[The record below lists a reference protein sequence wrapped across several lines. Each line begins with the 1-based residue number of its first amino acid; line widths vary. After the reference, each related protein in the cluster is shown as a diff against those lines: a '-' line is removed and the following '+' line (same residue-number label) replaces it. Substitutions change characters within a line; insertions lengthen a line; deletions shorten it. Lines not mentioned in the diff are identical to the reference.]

1 MTDLSATDH
10 ASTDTS
16 HDAIDPNVLPKF
28 SDMPDVALMDTAH
41 VNKDTPPFILVD
53 GSYYLFRTY
62 HALPKTMMTT
72 QGLMTNAI
80 RGTLNA
86 LLKLMRRYHPT
97 HMAVCFDTK
106 SPTFRHALSPEYK
119 ANRPKMDVELAQQI
133 PYIHRLV
140 RALGI
145 PLLRIE
151 GAEAD
156 DIIGTLT
163 QRAVAEGHHVVIS
176 TGDKDMAQL
185 VNDCVILE
193 DSFTGKITDIQG
205 VIDKFGIKPTQMV
218 DYLTL
223 MGDSSDGIKG
233 VPGIGK
239 KTAAKLLN
247 EYESLGGIL
256 ANAENIKGRA
266 GKNLIE
272 HADDIPMNSQ
282 LATIVTDLDIGQ
294 DWEDLRVNTDATAF
308 IDELRDLYS
317 ELEFKN
323 ELASLDHPNHPANV
337 QNDAQN
343 GNDSIDNSK
352 AASESQAQI
361 AKTLQNQKQHAI
373 IENIKDSKGHD
384 KAWHTVLDM
393 LAFES
398 LLERLASAEHF
409 VIDTET
415 TSINWRE
422 ADIVGLSFALQSHEA
437 YYIPLNHVAYVE
449 PVKTK
454 KTKAKKDA
462 DVETPEDS
470 LALEDAPVEDEL
482 IGKQLDRDSVLA
494 KLKPILENP
503 KIGKIGQHLKYDAHV
518 LSRYGIDLNIEP
530 KNWAMD
536 TMLASYVINAAI
548 TRHGMDDLARHYL
561 HTQTITYEDV
571 AGKGAKQVTFDK
583 VAIDIASDYACEDAD
598 ITYQLFELFQAK
610 LKDDENN
617 QKLLQAL
624 EIPTAQILCQME
636 AEGILIKRPFLN
648 ELSIRFDEEIIAL
661 EKRAYEVAGEAFNLG
676 SPKQLGEIL
685 FDKLGVPGGKKT
697 KSGQYSTSE
706 AVLSKIDHELVDIAL
721 EYRSLAKLK
730 NTYTDALDAV
740 ADSETDR
747 VHTSYHQALTSTG
760 RLSSTDPNLQNIP
773 IRTATGRLIRQAFIA
788 PKGRVILAADYSQIE
803 LRLMA
808 HFSGDANL
816 TRAFNE
822 GLDIHT
828 ATAAEVLGKAVEGV
842 TPTERRNAKAINFG
856 LLYGMS
862 AFGLAKQLQM
872 SREEAQSYIKLYF
885 SRYPGVQQYMQ
896 DTRASAYEHG
906 YIETILGRKLY
917 TPDITNSN
925 RMVKQAAERAAI
937 NAPLQGSA
945 ADIIKLAMI
954 AVDKV
959 LPKESAKMLL
969 QVHDELVFEVDEDKT
984 DEISALIKQAM
995 EEVLSTTAKDMG
1007 WDVDFAVPLVV
1018 ETDIG
1023 ENWDEAH

>member
-1 MTDLSATDH
+1 MTDTTSST
-10 ASTDTS
+10 TDTS
-16 HDAIDPNVLPKF
+16 HDAIDPKVLPKF
-28 SDMPDVALMDTAH
+28 ADMPNVATMDTSH
-41 VNKDTPPFILVD
+41 VRKDGPPFILVD

-62 HALPKTMMTT
+62 HALPKTMSNT
-72 QGLMTNAI
+72 QGLTTNAI

-86 LLKLMRRYHPT
+86 LLKVMRQYQPT

-106 SPTFRHALSPEYK
+106 SPTFRHELSEEYK
-119 ANRPKMDVELAQQI
+119 ANRPKMDAELAEQI

-145 PLLRIE
+145 PLLRIK

-163 QRAVAEGHHVVIS
+163 RRALEEGHHVVIS
-176 TGDKDMAQL
+176 SGDKDMAQL
-185 VNDCVILE
+185 INDCVILE
-193 DSFTGKITDIQG
+193 DSFGGNVVDVQG
-205 VIDKFGIKPTQMV
+205 VIDKFGIRPEQMI

-223 MGDSSDGIKG
+223 MGDSSDGIRG
-233 VPGIGK
+233 VPGVGK
-239 KTAAKLLN
+239 KTAERLLN
-247 EYESLGGIL
+247 EHQTLEAIL
-256 ANAENIKGRA
+256 ANAENIKGKV
-266 GKNLIE
+266 GKNLLE
-272 HADDIPMNSQ
+272 FAEDIPKDKQ
-282 LATIVTDLDIGQ
+282 LATIITNLDIGQ
-294 DWEDLRVNTDATAF
+294 DWQDLKINNDPTAF
-308 IDELRDLYS
+308 IDELRALYS

-323 ELASLDHPNHPANV
+323 ELASLDHPNHPANISHDDQQDGATETDGASSSV
-337 QNDAQN
+337 
-343 GNDSIDNSK
+343 SESK
-352 AASESQAQI
+352 ASSEWQAQL
-361 AKTLQNQKQHAI
+361 AKSLQASKQVAI
-373 IENIKDSKGHD
+373 VEHIKASKSHD
-384 KAWHTVLDM
+384 KAWHTILDE
-393 LAFES
+393 AS
-398 LLERLASAEHF
+398 LDALISKLSAAPHF
-409 VIDTET
+409 VLDTET
-415 TSINWRE
+415 TSVYWRQAE
-422 ADIVGLSFALQSHEA
+422 LVGLSFAVQAHEA
-437 YYIPLNHVAYVE
+437 YYIPLTH
-449 PVKTK
+449 
-454 KTKAKKDA
+454 
-462 DVETPEDS
+462 S
-470 LALEDAPVEDEL
+470 LEGDEL
-482 IGKQLDRDSVLA
+482 VSQQLDREMVLA

-503 KIGKIGQHLKYDAHV
+503 LIGKIGQHLKYDAHV
-518 LSRYGIDLNIEP
+518 LKLHGINLNLDIPFPDSVLSRQTNTDSSLPGQGM
-530 KNWAMD
+530 NWAMD

-548 TRHGMDDLARHYL
+548 TRHSMDDLARHYL
-561 HTQTITYEDV
+561 HTQTITFEDV
-571 AGKGAKQVTFDK
+571 AGKGAKQVSFDQ
-583 VAIDIASDYACEDAD
+583 VAIAIASDYACEDAD
-598 ITYQLFELFQAK
+598 ITYQLFEVFSK
-610 LKDDENN
+610 RLKDDDNN
-617 QKLLQAL
+617 QRLLHEL

-636 AEGILIKRPFLN
+636 ETGILIKRPFLN
-648 ELSIRFDEEIIAL
+648 ELSKRFDEEIIAL
-661 EKRAYEVAGEAFNLG
+661 EKQAYIEAGEEFNLG

-685 FDKLGVPGGKKT
+685 FDKLGVAGGKKT

-706 AVLSKIDHELVDIAL
+706 AVLSKIDHPLVDIAL
-721 EYRSLAKLK
+721 EYRSLSKLK

-740 ADSETDR
+740 ADAETDR

-828 ATAAEVLGKAVEGV
+828 ATAAEVLGKPVAEV

-872 SREEAQSYIKLYF
+872 SREVAQQYINQYF
-885 SRYPGVQQYMQ
+885 ERYPGVKNYMEN
-896 DTRASAYEHG
+896 TRQSAMEHG

-917 TPDITNSN
+917 TPDINHSN
-925 RMVKQAAERAAI
+925 RMVKQGAERAAI

-954 AVDKV
+954 AVDSV

-969 QVHDELVFEVDEDKT
+969 QVHDELVFEVDSDKT
-984 DEISALIKQAM
+984 DEISALIKTAM
-995 EEVLSTTAKDMG
+995 EGVLSNTAKTLG
-1007 WDVDFAVPLVV
+1007 WEVDFAVPLVV

>member
-1 MTDLSATDH
+1 MTTPS
-10 ASTDTS
+10 DTS

-28 SDMPDVALMDTAH
+28 SDMPDVTQMDTSH
-41 VNKDTPPFILVD
+41 INKSEPPFILVD

-62 HALPKTMMTT
+62 HALPDMLTT
-72 QGLMTNAI
+72 QGLHTNAI

-119 ANRPKMDVELAQQI
+119 ANRPTMDVELSQQI

-163 QRAVAEGHHVVIS
+163 YRALAQGHHVVIS

-185 VNDCVILE
+185 VNDCVLLE
-193 DSFTGKITDIQG
+193 DSFTGKVTDVQG
-205 VIDKFGIKPTQMV
+205 VIDKFGVTPTQMV

-239 KTAAKLLN
+239 KTAEKLLK
-247 EYESLGGIL
+247 EYGSLGGIL
-256 ANAENIKGRA
+256 ENVENIKGRA
-266 GKNLIE
+266 GKNLVE
-272 HADDIPMNSQ
+272 YADDIPMNSQ
-282 LATIVTDLDIGQ
+282 LATIITDLEIGQ
-294 DWEDLRVNTDATAF
+294 DWEDLRINTDPCAF
-308 IDELRDLYS
+308 IDELRELYS

-323 ELASLDHPNHPANV
+323 ELASLDHPNHPANT
-337 QNDAQN
+337 QQAQSVA
-343 GNDSIDNSK
+343 GSK
-352 AASESQAQI
+352 AATESQAQT
-361 AKTLQNQKQHAI
+361 AKSLQAQKQAAI
-373 IENIKDSKGHD
+373 IEHIKDSKTHD
-384 KAWHTVLDM
+384 KAWHTILDAP
-393 LAFES
+393 AFDT
-398 LLERLASAEHF
+398 LVDRLANAENF

-422 ADIVGLSFALQSHEA
+422 AELVGLSFALQAHEA
-437 YYIPLNHVAYVE
+437 YYIPLTH
-449 PVKTK
+449 
-454 KTKAKKDA
+454 
-462 DVETPEDS
+462 S
-470 LALEDAPVEDEL
+470 LEDDAL
-482 IGKQLDRDSVLA
+482 IGKQLNRDKVLA

-503 KIGKIGQHLKYDAHV
+503 KIGKVGQHLKYDAHV
-518 LSRYGIDLNIEP
+518 LSRYGINLNIDLNLAFSESVLSRQASADSTTGTASEGNTDRAVSG
-530 KNWAMD
+530 KARNWAMD

-598 ITYQLFELFQAK
+598 ITYQLFELFQNK
-610 LKDDENN
+610 LSEDDNN
-617 QKLLQAL
+617 YRLLHQL

-636 AEGILIKRPFLN
+636 TDGILIKRPFLN
-648 ELSIRFDEEIIAL
+648 ELSQRFDEEIIAL
-661 EKRAYEVAGEAFNLG
+661 EKQAYEIADEEFNLG
-676 SPKQLGEIL
+676 SPKQLGEVL
-685 FDKLGVPGGKKT
+685 FDKLGVTGGKKT

-706 AVLSKIDHELVDIAL
+706 AVLSKIEHPLVDIVL

-740 ADSETDR
+740 ADTDTDR

-773 IRTATGRLIRQAFIA
+773 IRTATGRLIRQAFVA

-808 HFSGDANL
+808 HFSGDDNL
-816 TRAFNE
+816 TRAFKG

-828 ATAAEVLGKAVEGV
+828 ATAAEVLGKAVADV

-862 AFGLAKQLQM
+862 SFGLSKQLQM
-872 SREEAQSYIKLYF
+872 SRSEAQDYINLYF
-885 SRYPGVQQYMQ
+885 NRYPKVKDYMQ
-896 DTRASAYEHG
+896 NTRASAYENG
-906 YIETILGRKLY
+906 YVQTILGRKLY
-917 TPDITNSN
+917 TPDIQSSN

-954 AVDKV
+954 AVHKI
-959 LPKESAKMLL
+959 LPQEHAKMLL
-969 QVHDELVFEVDEDKT
+969 QVHDELVFEVDTDKAN
-984 DEISALIKQAM
+984 EISALIRDAM
-995 EEVLSTTAKDMG
+995 QNVLRDTAKDNG
-1007 WDVDFAVPLVV
+1007 WDVDFAVPLLV
-1018 ETDIG
+1018 EVGMG